1 MISLII
7 LTVAGALL
15 LLGTGRPEIQPVEIE
30 EQKRR

>member
-15 LLGTGRPEIQPVEIE
+15 LLGSGRPEIQPVEIE
-30 EQKRR
+30 ERKRR